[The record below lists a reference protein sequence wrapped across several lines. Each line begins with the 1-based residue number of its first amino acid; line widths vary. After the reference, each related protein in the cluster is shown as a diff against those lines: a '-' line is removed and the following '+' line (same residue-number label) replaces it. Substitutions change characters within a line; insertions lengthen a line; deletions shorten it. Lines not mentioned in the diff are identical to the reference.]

1 MYVNTLYTKG
11 VTQRRDWLELKNQ
24 FVTGDWLT
32 VSVFLRDQNIPNNSR
47 SRFHTRKWKEEKLE
61 YQSKVITQVQEKE
74 MESVVEVR
82 IRQVRAAKK
91 MQEIGLRKL
100 QELSPESADEA
111 RKLVTSGL
119 QEERAALGMSD
130 RGSGT
135 NLTQVNVN
143 LPKTKFDEILEG
155 KSFEELLELIV
166 AIRKEKERR
175 RLLKNASE

>member
-1 MYVNTLYTKG
+1 MYVNTLYTKD
-11 VTQRRDWLELKNQ
+11 VTQRNWLELKNQ
-24 FVTGDWLT
+24 FITGDWLT
-32 VSVFLRDQNIPNNSR
+32 ISDFLLDQNIPNNSR
-47 SRFHTRKWKEEKLE
+47 SRLHTKGWREEKLD

-82 IRQVRAAKK
+82 IRQVQTAKK

-100 QELSPESADEA
+100 QELSPETADEA

-119 QEERAALGMSD
+119 EQERAALGMSD

-155 KSFEELLELIV
+155 KSFEELLEFIT

-175 RLLKNASE
+175 RLLKNTSE